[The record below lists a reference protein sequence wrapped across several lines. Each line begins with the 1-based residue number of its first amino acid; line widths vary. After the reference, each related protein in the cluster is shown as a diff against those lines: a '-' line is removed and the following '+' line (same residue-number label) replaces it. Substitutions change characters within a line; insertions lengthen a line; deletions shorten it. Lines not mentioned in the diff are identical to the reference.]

1 MDEKGEHFPLNAQKS
16 TVPDVGTASPI
27 QTVTGSLWGIEKHKR
42 RKLLFYAIGIHYIFG
57 AFIFGLVFPNG
68 PLGVT
73 LIERLEDFV
82 SGLLLPLFFAI
93 RDTEISKI
101 DGVGTWALL
110 VQVTVLACAGK
121 IVGTVLVTL
130 YYRIPIHEGVIL
142 GILMNSKGLIEMI
155 VINIGIDQKHLV
167 LPRNLQY
174 VFMSSVLSS
183 ELTGRA
189 SAMLIVHNTRKTGK
203 PALNR
208 TQVQSDHIINA
219 FENFEK
225 HVGCVSVQPL
235 TVISPYSTMHE
246 DVCSIAEDKRVAF
259 LIIPFHKQQIVDG
272 GMGLSGSTR
281 LAANQVTRLVAVL
294 FFGGPDD
301 REALS

>member
-1 MDEKGEHFPLNAQKS
+1 MLAALINDIFAWIILTFAIAFSENKNMAL
-16 TVPDVGTASPI
+16 VVW
-27 QTVTGSLWGIEKHKR
+27 V
-42 RKLLFYAIGIHYIFG
+42 LLSNAIGIHYIFG

-155 VINIGIDQKHLV
+155 VINIV
-167 LPRNLQY
+167 
-174 VFMSSVLSS
+174 
-183 ELTGRA
+183 
-189 SAMLIVHNTRKTGK
+189 
-203 PALNR
+203 
-208 TQVQSDHIINA
+208 
-219 FENFEK
+219 
-225 HVGCVSVQPL
+225 
-235 TVISPYSTMHE
+235 
-246 DVCSIAEDKRVAF
+246 
-259 LIIPFHKQQIVDG
+259 
-272 GMGLSGSTR
+272 
-281 LAANQVTRLVAVL
+281 
-294 FFGGPDD
+294 
-301 REALS
+301 

>member
-1 MDEKGEHFPLNAQKS
+1 MICGFITD
-16 TVPDVGTASPI
+16 
-27 QTVTGSLWGIEKHKR
+27 
-42 RKLLFYAIGIHYIFG
+42 AIGIHYIFG

-155 VINIGIDQKHLV
+155 VINIGKDQKV
-167 LPRNLQY
+167 LDDKTFAIM
-174 VFMSSVLSS
+174 VKVTVLM
-183 ELTGRA
+183 TA
-189 SAMLIVHNTRKTGK
+189 I
-203 PALNR
+203 
-208 TQVQSDHIINA
+208 
-219 FENFEK
+219 
-225 HVGCVSVQPL
+225 
-235 TVISPYSTMHE
+235 
-246 DVCSIAEDKRVAF
+246 
-259 LIIPFHKQQIVDG
+259 IIPIV
-272 GMGLSGSTR
+272 TKVC
-281 LAANQVTRLVAVL
+281 AI
-294 FFGGPDD
+294 
-301 REALS
+301 